1 MQKLRISNYLDDQRR
16 HRAAMFQTH
25 SYTSR
30 NLSFHRRKV
39 CITRRSSVEQ
49 RTSSPT
55 IPMLSSWH
63 SHSPAQTHH
72 QQLFLQHGGLE
83 VADLWL
89 SYGNGTGCSLADNHE
104 LHRQTEP
111 GCCRNTRPLEKHQS
125 NQTAE
130 QQRCYFTS
138 RKYRSIFS
146 HRPICCVFNYHHS
159 VLSIRTD

>member
-1 MQKLRISNYLDDQRR
+1 MTKGGTEQPCSKPTATCPVTWVSTEGRCAS
-16 HRAAMFQTH
+16 HTAAPW
-25 SYTSR
+25 SS
-30 NLSFHRRKV
+30 
-39 CITRRSSVEQ
+39 TRRPSQ

-63 SHSPAQTHH
+63 SHSSAQTHH

-146 HRPICCVFNYHHS
+146 HRPICCVFNYHHPI
-159 VLSIRTD
+159 LSIRTD